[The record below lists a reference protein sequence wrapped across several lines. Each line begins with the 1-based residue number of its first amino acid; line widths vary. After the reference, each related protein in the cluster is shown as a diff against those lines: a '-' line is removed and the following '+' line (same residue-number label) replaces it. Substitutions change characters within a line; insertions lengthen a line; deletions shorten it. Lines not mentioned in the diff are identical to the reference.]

1 MRQHFTCPVCGKDI
15 ENFGEENDPKCP
27 NCGSELKIYQLLD
40 DLREEQVA
48 KRNIWKPIAIIAIV
62 AAVLFALLS
71 ASGGGKAAENKLVA
85 QLRDSIKSLQE
96 NVSDLQRQ
104 LNPSL
109 KAPVTPGTEDAKTN
123 APAPTATATSTKQ
136 PEATQA
142 QQQPQQQSQTTAAS
156 APKGKKYYVIQK
168 GDNYSRI
175 STKLYGNASHV
186 DEIAKLNSKKKSS
199 NLTVGDSI
207 IVYEP

>member
-15 ENFGEENDPKCP
+15 ENFADVNDPKCP

-71 ASGGGKAAENKLVA
+71 ASGGGKAAENKMVA

-96 NVSDLQRQ
+96 NVNDLQRQ

-109 KAPVTPGTEDAKTN
+109 KAPVTPGAEDAKTS
-123 APAPTATATSTKQ
+123 APAPAAEQSTTQQTDASKPQ
-136 PEATQA
+136 PSQEQA
-142 QQQPQQQSQTTAAS
+142 QSAS
-156 APKGKKYYVIQK
+156 TPAPKGKKYYVIQK
-168 GDNYSRI
+168 GDNFSRI

-186 DEIAKLNSKKKSS
+186 DEIAKLNGKKKSN
-199 NLTVGDSI
+199 NLTVCDSL

>member
-15 ENFGEENDPKCP
+15 ENFADENDPKCP

-96 NVSDLQRQ
+96 NVNDLQRQ
-104 LNPSL
+104 LNPAL
-109 KAPVTPGTEDAKTN
+109 KAPVTPGAEDAKASVPAPAESAQKPATTEQPAQQTQSN
-123 APAPTATATSTKQ
+123 PAPT
-136 PEATQA
+136 
-142 QQQPQQQSQTTAAS
+142 

-168 GDNYSRI
+168 GDNFSRI
-175 STKLYGNASHV
+175 SIKLYGNANHI
-186 DEIAKLNSKKKSS
+186 DEIAKLNGGKKSS
-199 NLTVGDSI
+199 NLSVGDSL

>member
-15 ENFGEENDPKCP
+15 ENFADVNDPKCP

-71 ASGGGKAAENKLVA
+71 ASGGGKAAENKMVS

-96 NVSDLQRQ
+96 NVNDLQRQ

-109 KAPVTPGTEDAKTN
+109 KAPVTPGAEDAKTS
-123 APAPTATATSTKQ
+123 APAPAAEQSTTQQTDASKTQ
-136 PEATQA
+136 PSQEQA
-142 QQQPQQQSQTTAAS
+142 QSAS
-156 APKGKKYYVIQK
+156 TPAPKGKKYYVIQK
-168 GDNYSRI
+168 GDNFSRI

-186 DEIAKLNSKKKSS
+186 DEIAKLNGKKKSN
-199 NLTVGDSI
+199 NLTVGDSL